1 MVGAW
6 LRGGRYR
13 RPQSSVQRHA
23 LNPPLKNQRGAA
35 ASLLTLF
42 PTPYNLQSDPRPC
55 YHCPMSAEF
64 TILGRGRAGRALA
77 AALGERVFLQPRDA
91 EPEGAVLLALPDR
104 ALQEYSAKFRG
115 RCAHLSGS
123 LLIEGVPSLHPLVS
137 FDGGA
142 ADWRGAPLAVTGQ
155 PPLPILNALVSLGF
169 IPFDLPANLKPLY
182 HACAVLA
189 SGHVATL
196 FVAATEM
203 LKSSGIAL
211 PGSGLAPLAHTA
223 INNAAKHGRKGITG
237 PFARGDRET
246 IQRDLN
252 ALPEEWRGVFE
263 CVGEMGKQSAFAG
276 VAQES
281 WGKKEKGFQS
291 RNPKN
296 PSREGCPSKG
306 QCLQTQEMSLY
317 CDTQKAPV
325 QVHSNNVSKDGT
337 ERKMKN
343 EKNFPGQVAYR
354 VGLDLGCSSIG
365 WCVIQCAWD
374 DSGQKWKPNGI
385 EDLGVRIFTAGTEG
399 DIEKGRDESRGIKR
413 RMARGARR
421 NFARRAG
428 RMHGLYLALVK
439 SRLLPEPP
447 DLNKGPLA
455 PIIDK
460 SLKELDLELIR
471 TGGDASKLPYDLRAK
486 ALDNQLKPFEL
497 GRVFY
502 HLAQRR
508 GFKSNKRADART
520 DGEERGKVKEGI
532 RRQQDKMGEKGART
546 IGEMLCKEDPE
557 IERIRARYNSRD
569 MIEHEFNA
577 IWEKQKEFHPKLL
590 TEELRSNLHKHI
602 FYQRPLKPVDHL
614 VGYCSLEQGRWV
626 KVLRRKRRDGRKFD
640 EPKQM
645 RVYKAPRRLAL
656 ADPLAQRVRL
666 LQRLNDI
673 KINHADGTWSTLS
686 QEQRSELLAKLQ
698 NGDVAFKEVKKL
710 LKLGKEDSLNLESG
724 QKSLVGDRTA
734 GKMRVVLGNAW
745 DSYSELNKSKLVYL
759 LVKAQSTDEL
769 MTKLKTEWGFD
780 AEKAAQLADVDLE
793 DGYLSFSRTA
803 CEKLLPSLE
812 EGRSLNTIREELY
825 GASKPSEPLDSL
837 PLVTQA
843 FPDLRNPVVSRVL
856 TELRKVVKAIIRKWG
871 LPQSFTLEL
880 ARELKNSRETR
891 KAITKNIEERTSER
905 EKAKQTLI
913 DRKLVANP
921 RARDVEKYLLWEE
934 CGGPLAVC
942 PYTGRNISLTDLFSP
957 NNSPWDIEHIIP
969 HSRSLDDSF
978 ANKTLCWAEFNRN
991 EKHNKL
997 PMELGPA
1004 IMEEILNR
1012 VQAWPNSA
1020 TKAKKLRRFR
1030 LTEVDQD
1037 FISSQLNDTAYATRL
1052 AGDYLAMLYGGRY
1065 DSQGQR
1071 ILASK
1076 GQATAQLRGV
1086 WEMNKL
1092 LGGREKNRG
1101 DHRHHALDALVIA
1114 LSTPEIL
1121 KTLANA
1127 SKNPTDIHRVR
1138 FSEMPPPW
1146 ENFLESA
1153 AQSLGQVIISRQLK
1167 RKLSGRLHEETNYGA
1182 VDEKIITSRVAV
1194 ETLTKKQI
1202 ADIVNPVIKDRVLAQ
1217 LEALGQDDPKKAFK
1231 DKKDHPYLLAKD
1243 GRRIPIHKVKLAYNQ
1258 STVEVGADFRK
1269 RNVIPD
1275 SNHHMAIY
1283 ETKDSKGRTK
1293 WDYEVVSL
1301 LEAFRRHSKG
1311 SPVVDKKQGFLMTL
1325 RAGDTVSFQ
1334 QEGVEVHAWVRTVTA
1349 GGVVGLA
1356 LHTDARK
1363 KEEQIKDNAYLRISI
1378 STLFGKLNMKKRQI
1392 DPLGEI
1398 RICRD

>member
-1 MVGAW
+1 
-6 LRGGRYR
+6 
-13 RPQSSVQRHA
+13 
-23 LNPPLKNQRGAA
+23 
-35 ASLLTLF
+35 
-42 PTPYNLQSDPRPC
+42 LQD
-55 YHCPMSAEF
+55 
-64 TILGRGRAGRALA
+64 
-77 AALGERVFLQPRDA
+77 
-91 EPEGAVLLALPDR
+91 
-104 ALQEYSAKFRG
+104 YSAKFKN
-115 RCAHLSGS
+115 RCAHISGS
-123 LLIEGVPSLHPLVS
+123 LHIEGVPSLHPLVS
-137 FDGGA
+137 FDGEA
-142 ADWRGAPLAVTGQ
+142 ADWRGAPLAVTGE
-155 PPLPILNALVSLGF
+155 PPQPILAALISLGF
-169 IPFDLPANLKPLY
+169 APFDLSPHLKPLY

-189 SGHVATL
+189 SGHIATL
-196 FVAATEM
+196 FAAATEI

-211 PGSGLAPLAHTA
+211 PGNGLAPLAQTA
-223 INNAAKHGRKGITG
+223 INNAAKHGREGITG
-237 PFARGDRET
+237 PFARGDRDT

-252 ALPEEWRGVFE
+252 VLPEEWRGVFE
-263 CVGEMGKQSAFAG
+263 GVGEMGKQPAFAAG
-276 VAQES
+276 SQRTENKRKRVPI
-281 WGKKEKGFQS
+281 KE
-291 RNPKN
+291 PKN

-325 QVHSNNVSKDGT
+325 QVHSDNVSKEGL

-343 EKNFPGQVAYR
+343 ENNFPGQVAYK

-374 DSGQKWKPNGI
+374 DSGQRWRPNGI
-385 EDLGVRIFTAGTEG
+385 EGLGVRIFTAGTEG

-421 NFARRAG
+421 NLARRAG

-439 SRLLPEPP
+439 AGLLPEPP

-455 PIIDK
+455 PIIDR

-471 TGGDASKLPYDLRAK
+471 MGGDASKLPYDLRAK

-532 RRQQDKMGEKGART
+532 RRQQEKMGEKGART

-590 TEELRSNLHKHI
+590 TEGLRSNLHEHI
-602 FYQRPLKPVDHL
+602 FFQRPLKSVDHL

-666 LQRLNDI
+666 LQRLNDL
-673 KINHADGTWSTLS
+673 KINHADGTSSPLS
-686 QEQRSELLAKLQ
+686 LEQRSELLAKMQ

-724 QKSLVGDRTA
+724 QKSLVGNRTA
-734 GKMRVVLGNAW
+734 GKMRAVLGDAW
-745 DSYSELNKSKLVYL
+745 DSYSELDKSKLVYL

-769 MTKLKTEWGFD
+769 VTKLKTEWGFD
-780 AEKAAQLADVDLE
+780 MDRAAQLADADLE

-803 CEKLLPSLE
+803 CEKLLPGLE
-812 EGRSLNTIREELY
+812 AGRSLNTIREELY

-837 PLVTQA
+837 PIVTQA

-891 KAITKNIEERTSER
+891 KVITKNIEERTNER
-905 EKAKQTLI
+905 DKARNILI
-913 DRKLVANP
+913 DRGLVVKP
-921 RARDVEKYLLWEE
+921 KARDVEKYLLWEE
-934 CGGPLAVC
+934 CGGIEAKC
-942 PYTGRNISLTDLFSP
+942 PYTGKIISLTDLFST
-957 NNSPWDIEHIIP
+957 NSPWDIEHIIP
-969 HSRSLDDSF
+969 YSRSLNDSF
-978 ANKTLCWAEFNRN
+978 ANKTLCWEKFNRN

-997 PMELGPA
+997 PMELSPA
-1004 IMEEILNR
+1004 KIEEILNR

-1030 LTEVDQD
+1030 QTEVDQN

-1052 AGDYLAMLYGGRY
+1052 ACDYLALLYGGRS
-1065 DSQGQR
+1065 DNQGQH
-1071 ILASK
+1071 IFASK

-1086 WEMNKL
+1086 WKMNEL

-1101 DHRHHALDALVIA
+1101 DHRHHAIDALVIA
-1114 LSTPEIL
+1114 LSTHEIL
-1121 KTLANA
+1121 KTLAYA
-1127 SKNPTDIHRVR
+1127 SKNPTDINRVK
-1138 FSEMPPPW
+1138 FSKIPPPW
-1146 ENFLESA
+1146 DNFIGGVE
-1153 AQSLGQVIISRQLK
+1153 QSLGQVIISRQLK

-1182 VDEKIITSRVAV
+1182 IDEKIKTSRVAV
-1194 ETLTKKQI
+1194 EALTKKQI

-1217 LEALGQDDPKKAFK
+1217 LEALGKDDPKQAFK
-1231 DKKDHPYLLAKD
+1231 DRKDHPYLQAKD
-1243 GRRIPIHKVKLAYNQ
+1243 GRHIPIHKVKLAYNQ
-1258 STVEVGADFRK
+1258 STVEVGAEFRK

-1275 SNHHMAIY
+1275 SNHHMAVY
-1283 ETKDSKGRTK
+1283 EVQDSKGRTK

-1301 LEAFRRHSKG
+1301 LDATMRHSQG
-1311 SPVVDKKQGFLMTL
+1311 LPVVDKKPGFVMTL
-1325 RAGDTVSFQ
+1325 SAGDTVMYE
-1334 QEGVEVHAWVRTVTA
+1334 QEGKKIQAWVRTVVSD
-1349 GGVVGLA
+1349 GRVGLVV
-1356 LHTDARK
+1356 HTDARK
-1363 KEEQIKDNAYLRISI
+1363 KEEQKKDGAFKEFAINTLRELHCVK
-1378 STLFGKLNMKKRQI
+1378 TQI
-1392 DPLGEI
+1392 DPVGEI
-1398 RICRD
+1398 RVCRD